1 MHAAVMLDPEEVNAV
16 TRIKAEIS
24 QRRRRRIIRLNQELV
39 HQMQAEAAS
48 LILGASFGGHGSR
61 MAESV
66 RASSYVHRPCK

>member
-24 QRRRRRIIRLNQELV
+24 QQRRRRIIRLNQELV

-48 LILGASFGGHGSR
+48 LILGQR
-61 MAESV
+61 K
-66 RASSYVHRPCK
+66 P